1 MKKFFPPEEKNIDND
16 YKYSRDTYYEL
27 VEKGK
32 QSLELMIEVARESE
46 HPRAFE
52 VLSGMIKN
60 ISDTD
65 NRILTNWIASVMVQH
80 PQIDIEMSISD
91 IEFYNRSI
99 ALLFEDLLTVRCKQE
114 TAEAL
119 TFESEEAFASA
130 FEVLGIVSME
140 KLIEHPTVI
149 SASENVINYIDL
161 NKLSKIFE

>member
-1 MKKFFPPEEKNIDND
+1 MRLFLLFFLIFIISFKSSFSGPFSDN
-16 YKYSRDTYYEL
+16 L
-27 VEKGK
+27 A
-32 QSLELMIEVARESE
+32 QC
-46 HPRAFE
+46 
-52 VLSGMIKN
+52 MIKN

-91 IEFYNRSI
+91 IDFYNRSI

>member
-1 MKKFFPPEEKNIDND
+1 MRFFSLFFLIFIISFKSSFSGPFSDN
-16 YKYSRDTYYEL
+16 L
-27 VEKGK
+27 A
-32 QSLELMIEVARESE
+32 QC
-46 HPRAFE
+46 
-52 VLSGMIKN
+52 MIKN

-80 PQIDIEMSISD
+80 PQIDIEMSTSD
-91 IEFYNRSI
+91 IEFYNRST

-130 FEVLGIVSME
+130 FEVLGTVSME

>member
-1 MKKFFPPEEKNIDND
+1 MTLQANH
-16 YKYSRDTYYEL
+16 L
-27 VEKGK
+27 
-32 QSLELMIEVARESE
+32 QL
-46 HPRAFE
+46 
-52 VLSGMIKN
+52 LSGNNKNYIIYLMRFFSLFFLILFLTFKSTFSGPFSDNLAQCMIKN

-65 NRILTNWIASVMVQH
+65 NRILTNWMASVMVQH
-80 PQIDIEMSISD
+80 PQIDIKMSPSD
-91 IEFYNRSI
+91 IEFYNRSL

-119 TFESEEAFASA
+119 TFESEEAFANA

-149 SASENVINYIDL
+149 SASENVINYIDI

>member
-1 MKKFFPPEEKNIDND
+1 MIKIYNKIMKFF
-16 YKYSRDTYYEL
+16 
-27 VEKGK
+27 
-32 QSLELMIEVARESE
+32 SLIFIIIILSIKPTFSGPFSDKLSQCMIR
-46 HPRAFE
+46 
-52 VLSGMIKN
+52 N

-80 PQIDIEMSISD
+80 PQIDIEMSSSD
-91 IEFYNRSI
+91 IEFYNKSI
-99 ALLFEDLLTVRCKQE
+99 ALLFEDLLTVRCRQE
-114 TAEAL
+114 TADAL

-140 KLIEHPTVI
+140 KLIEHPSVI

>member
-1 MKKFFPPEEKNIDND
+1 MRFFSLFFLIFIISFKSSFSGPFSDN
-16 YKYSRDTYYEL
+16 L
-27 VEKGK
+27 A
-32 QSLELMIEVARESE
+32 QC
-46 HPRAFE
+46 
-52 VLSGMIKN
+52 MIKN

-80 PQIDIEMSISD
+80 PQIDIEMSPSD

-119 TFESEEAFASA
+119 TFESDEAFASA

>member
-1 MKKFFPPEEKNIDND
+1 MKFFSSFFLILLLT
-16 YKYSRDTYYEL
+16 YKS
-27 VEKGK
+27 
-32 QSLELMIEVARESE
+32 
-46 HPRAFE
+46 AF
-52 VLSGMIKN
+52 SGPFSVNLAQCMIKN

-80 PQIDIEMSISD
+80 PQIDIEMSPSD

>member
-1 MKKFFPPEEKNIDND
+1 MKFFSLFFLIFIISFKSSFSGPFSDN
-16 YKYSRDTYYEL
+16 L
-27 VEKGK
+27 A
-32 QSLELMIEVARESE
+32 QC
-46 HPRAFE
+46 
-52 VLSGMIKN
+52 MIKN

-80 PQIDIEMSISD
+80 PQIDIEMSTSD

-119 TFESEEAFASA
+119 SFESEEAFASA

-140 KLIEHPTVI
+140 KLIEHPNVI

-161 NKLSKIFE
+161 NKLSEIFE

>member
-1 MKKFFPPEEKNIDND
+1 LILLLTYKSAFSGPFSDN
-16 YKYSRDTYYEL
+16 L
-27 VEKGK
+27 A
-32 QSLELMIEVARESE
+32 QC
-46 HPRAFE
+46 
-52 VLSGMIKN
+52 MIKN

-80 PQIDIEMSISD
+80 PQIDIEMSPSD

-130 FEVLGIVSME
+130 FEVLGIVSMG
-140 KLIEHPTVI
+140 K
-149 SASENVINYIDL
+149 IN
-161 NKLSKIFE
+161 

>member
-1 MKKFFPPEEKNIDND
+1 MKFFSLFFLIFIISFKSSFSGPFSDN
-16 YKYSRDTYYEL
+16 L
-27 VEKGK
+27 A
-32 QSLELMIEVARESE
+32 QC
-46 HPRAFE
+46 
-52 VLSGMIKN
+52 MIKN

-80 PQIDIEMSISD
+80 PQIDIEMSTSD

-149 SASENVINYIDL
+149 SASESVINYIDL

>member
-1 MKKFFPPEEKNIDND
+1 MRFFSLFFLIFIISFKSSFSGPFSDN
-16 YKYSRDTYYEL
+16 L
-27 VEKGK
+27 A
-32 QSLELMIEVARESE
+32 QC
-46 HPRAFE
+46 
-52 VLSGMIKN
+52 MIKN

-80 PQIDIEMSISD
+80 PQIDIEMSASD

-161 NKLSKIFE
+161 NKLYKIFE

>member
-1 MKKFFPPEEKNIDND
+1 MRFFSLFFLIFIISFKSSFSGPFSDN
-16 YKYSRDTYYEL
+16 L
-27 VEKGK
+27 A
-32 QSLELMIEVARESE
+32 QC
-46 HPRAFE
+46 
-52 VLSGMIKN
+52 MIKN

-80 PQIDIEMSISD
+80 PQIDIEMSTSD

-130 FEVLGIVSME
+130 FEVLGLVSME